1 MNIGLQLKTHEKP
14 TGIWEIP
21 WVFDSDLTMESYS
34 TNISDLSSKNVSTDC
49 NVDQER
55 GDHSWDGERHQHTF
69 EWEVCKP
76 SFSLAWISHFIFYP
90 PYLCSVMPIL
100 YRSFSCTPRNPSL
113 HPFQIPFPE
122 NLHLSMLNELW
133 MVLYNQEKSTSLIS
147 SPWHSKSR
155 FPPYESWF
163 KDVTTGTPHLDA
175 KVVGFLSMWIGNQ
188 QNRVGSLLTS

>member
-1 MNIGLQLKTHEKP
+1 MRNTMGIWQRFNHGKLLYKHKRFKLQECQHGLQCWSREGRSFLRWGETSTHFWMGGLQ
-14 TGIWEIP
+14 TIC
-21 WVFDSDLTMESYS
+21 FTCMNLTFY
-34 TNISDLSSKNVSTDC
+34 
-49 NVDQER
+49 
-55 GDHSWDGERHQHTF
+55 
-69 EWEVCKP
+69 
-76 SFSLAWISHFIFYP
+76 FYP

-175 KVVGFLSMWIGNQ
+175 KVWVSC
-188 QNRVGSLLTS
+188 RCE

>member
-1 MNIGLQLKTHEKP
+1 
-14 TGIWEIP
+14 
-21 WVFDSDLTMESYS
+21 
-34 TNISDLSSKNVSTDC
+34 
-49 NVDQER
+49 
-55 GDHSWDGERHQHTF
+55 
-69 EWEVCKP
+69 
-76 SFSLAWISHFIFYP
+76 
-90 PYLCSVMPIL
+90 
-100 YRSFSCTPRNPSL
+100 
-113 HPFQIPFPE
+113 
-122 NLHLSMLNELW
+122 